1 MNTTHQQSED
11 QLKSAGLH
19 SGKPSR
25 ILIFKGNFKKI
36 APGQKAWGRNPPKE
50 EVEETVFT
58 VATFLLHCN
67 LF

>member
-1 MNTTHQQSED
+1 MNTTRQH
-11 QLKSAGLH
+11 SADHRFAGGLH

-25 ILIFKGNFKKI
+25 ILIFKGNFKKR
-36 APGQKAWGRNPPKE
+36 APGWKAWGRNPPKE
-50 EVEETVFT
+50 EVEETAFT